1 MARLEIGPDL
11 EQFRAL
17 AEQAIDKHFEP
28 VRQRMALYTRK
39 VFEAR
44 RHLAGEPSDML
55 NREAQRRHIKADD
68 VARQIVALAE
78 ADERTEDERIALKMK
93 VRKALTA
100 PKIRKILSDSGISI
114 TR

>member
-1 MARLEIGPDL
+1 MARLEIGPDI

-28 VRQRMALYTRK
+28 VRQRMAIYTRK
-39 VFEAR
+39 VAEAR
-44 RHLAGEPSDML
+44 RHLAGDHSDML
-55 NREAQRRHIKADD
+55 NREAQIRRVKADEI
-68 VARQIVALAE
+68 ARQVVALAE
-78 ADERTEDERIALKMK
+78 ADEASEPRRVALKAK

-100 PKIRKILSDSGISI
+100 QKIRKILAENGISL